1 MSRSFLM
8 YFCWDDVYMLTL
20 INSCIY
26 KKTTFKILYVEDYW
40 GERLTVKSL
49 MYQVEILPA

>member
-1 MSRSFLM
+1 M
-8 YFCWDDVYMLTL
+8 YFCWDDVYMLTF